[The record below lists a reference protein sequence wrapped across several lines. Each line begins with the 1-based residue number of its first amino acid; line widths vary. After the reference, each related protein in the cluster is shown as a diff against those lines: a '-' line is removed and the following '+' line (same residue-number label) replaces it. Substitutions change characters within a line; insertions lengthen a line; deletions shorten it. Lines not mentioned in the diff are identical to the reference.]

1 MPDSGILGL
10 EFENYILIF
19 EISTLKFVYLQ
30 NFVKKMKMSKF
41 GTKNVLFG
49 YFWARTL
56 KNYCHIWN
64 KHPRICHECVFNW
77 YSSKF
82 WYEVRFF

>member
-1 MPDSGILGL
+1 MPDSDIFGL

-41 GTKNVLFG
+41 WTKNVLFR
-49 YFWARTL
+49 YFWAT
-56 KNYCHIWN
+56 I
-64 KHPRICHECVFNW
+64 
-77 YSSKF
+77 
-82 WYEVRFF
+82 

>member
-1 MPDSGILGL
+1 MPDSGIFGL

-41 GTKNVLFG
+41 WTKNVLFG
-49 YFWARTL
+49 YFWA
-56 KNYCHIWN
+56 I
-64 KHPRICHECVFNW
+64 I
-77 YSSKF
+77 
-82 WYEVRFF
+82 